1 MLSRILNGSGHASL
15 TQQHPVVVQL
25 FTLFPGIQPQQI
37 IHLQASGGHFGGN
50 DPASK
55 WLRTVFTFIG
65 CEFQQYAA
73 EGMDHEPE
81 RADEIMR
88 DALEAVRQL
97 GRDCLSRP
105 AGRPS

>member
-1 MLSRILNGSGHASL
+1 MNDAPEILL
-15 TQQHPVVVQL
+15 TH
-25 FTLFPGIQPQQI
+25 
-37 IHLQASGGHFGGN
+37 HLKALKLPTF
-50 DPASK
+50 
-55 WLRTVFTFIG
+55 LREHQKLARQ
-65 CEFQQYAA
+65 CAA